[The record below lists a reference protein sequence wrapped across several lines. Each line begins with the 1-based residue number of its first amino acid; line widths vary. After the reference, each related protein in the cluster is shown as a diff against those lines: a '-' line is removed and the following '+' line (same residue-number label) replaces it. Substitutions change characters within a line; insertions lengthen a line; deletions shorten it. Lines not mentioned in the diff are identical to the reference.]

1 MYRRIGK
8 AARMMGVSASTLRI
22 WDRKKL
28 FKANYRT
35 VGGHRR
41 YNINR
46 LLEHIG
52 RIAHQEPLNEEKM
65 NFKARVVTYA
75 RVSSNKQKNDLYRQ
89 IRHLEAYV
97 EQQGWEIVKQYSDIG
112 SGLNDQ
118 RRGLLKLIQELP
130 ILQPTMIDS
139 SYHNRLTRF
148 GTKLL
153 ETICS
158 PFSTQI
164 VITHQD
170 KQQSTLQEQL
180 VEDVLAVL
188 TSFAGK
194 LHRSRRGKQTTT
206 LKNGSFSAT
215 CV

>member
-1 MYRRIGK
+1 MYISIGK
-8 AARMMGVSASTLRI
+8 AARMMGVSTSTLRV
-22 WDRKKL
+22 WDRKKQ

-41 YNINR
+41 YSINS
-46 LLEHIG
+46 LLAHIG
-52 RIAHQEPLNEEKM
+52 QIIHQEPLNTKR
-65 NFKARVVTYA
+65 KSYKTRVVTYA
-75 RVSSNKQKNDLYRQ
+75 RVSSNKQKSDLYRQ
-89 IRHLEAYV
+89 IDHLEAYV

-118 RRGLLKLIQELP
+118 RRGLIKLIQELP
-130 ILQPTMIDS
+130 ILQPTMIVS
-139 SYHNRLTRF
+139 SYHDRLTRF

-158 PFSTQI
+158 LFSTQI
-164 VITHQD
+164 VITHQE
-170 KQQSTLQEQL
+170 KQQLSLQEQL

-194 LHRSRRGKQTTT
+194 LHRSRRGKQTTVGR
-206 LKNGSFSAT
+206 N
-215 CV
+215 

>member
-1 MYRRIGK
+1 MMYISIGK
-8 AARMMGVSASTLRI
+8 AARMMGVSTSTLRV

-28 FKANYRT
+28 FKATYRT

-41 YNINR
+41 YNINS
-46 LLEHIG
+46 LLEHVGQIT
-52 RIAHQEPLNEEKM
+52 HQESLNKKRK
-65 NFKARVVTYA
+65 NNKTRVVTYA
-75 RVSSNKQKNDLYRQ
+75 RVSSNKQKNDLFRQ
-89 IRHLEAYV
+89 IDHLEAYV
-97 EQQGWEIVKQYSDIG
+97 EQQGWEIIKQYSDIG

-130 ILQPTMIDS
+130 ILQPTMIVS
-139 SYHNRLTRF
+139 SYHDRLTQF

-158 PFSTQI
+158 LFSTQI

-170 KQQSTLQEQL
+170 KQQLSLQEQL

-194 LHRSRRGKQTTT
+194 LHRSRRGKQTTA
-206 LKNGSFSAT
+206 LKN
-215 CV
+215 

>member
-1 MYRRIGK
+1 MYISIGK
-8 AARMMGVSASTLRI
+8 AARMMGVSTSTLRV

-28 FKANYRT
+28 FKSNYRT

-41 YNINR
+41 YSINS

-52 RIAHQEPLNEEKM
+52 QIIQIIHQEPPNTKRRS
-65 NFKARVVTYA
+65 FKARVVTYA
-75 RVSSNKQKNDLYRQ
+75 RVSSNKQKSDLYRQ
-89 IRHLEAYV
+89 IDHLEAYV

-130 ILQPTMIDS
+130 ILQPTMIVS
-139 SYHNRLTRF
+139 SYNDRLTRF

-158 PFSTQI
+158 LFSTQI

-170 KQQSTLQEQL
+170 KQQSSLQEQL

-194 LHRSRRGKQTTT
+194 LHRSRRGKQTTA
-206 LKNGSFSAT
+206 K
-215 CV
+215 

>member
-1 MYRRIGK
+1 MYISIGK
-8 AARMMGVSASTLRI
+8 AARMMGVSTSTLRI
-22 WDRKKL
+22 WDRKKM

-35 VGGHRR
+35 AGGHRR
-41 YNINR
+41 YSINS
-46 LLEHIG
+46 LLAHIG
-52 RIAHQEPLNEEKM
+52 QIAHQGPPNTKRQNL
-65 NFKARVVTYA
+65 KARVVTYA

-89 IRHLEAYV
+89 IDHLKAYV

-118 RRGLLKLIQELP
+118 RRGLLKLIQDLP
-130 ILQPTMIDS
+130 ILQPTMIVS
-139 SYHNRLTRF
+139 SYHDRLTRF

-158 PFSTQI
+158 LFSTQI
-164 VITHQD
+164 VITHLN
-170 KQQSTLQEQL
+170 KQQSSLQEQL

-206 LKNGSFSAT
+206 KKN
-215 CV
+215 

>member
-1 MYRRIGK
+1 MMYISIGK
-8 AARMMGVSASTLRI
+8 AARMMGVSTSTLRV

-28 FKANYRT
+28 FKATYRT
-35 VGGHRR
+35 VGEHRR
-41 YNINR
+41 YNINS
-46 LLEHIG
+46 LLEHVGQIT
-52 RIAHQEPLNEEKM
+52 HQESLNKIKK

-75 RVSSNKQKNDLYRQ
+75 RVSSNKKKNDLFRQ
-89 IRHLEAYV
+89 IDHLEAYV
-97 EQQGWEIVKQYSDIG
+97 EQQGWEIIKQYSDIG

-130 ILQPTMIDS
+130 ILQPTMIVS
-139 SYHNRLTRF
+139 SYHDRLTRF

-158 PFSTQI
+158 LFSTQI

-170 KQQSTLQEQL
+170 KQQLSLQEQL

-194 LHRSRRGKQTTT
+194 LHRSRRGKQTTA
-206 LKNGSFSAT
+206 LKN
-215 CV
+215 